1 MFDLDLKDRKILH
14 HLDINARQPLS
25 QIAKKVGLSKEVVN
39 YRINRL
45 IEQGVITGFQ
55 ARIDTSKLGLTIYR
69 LLLRMQDFTPKQ
81 EQQFIEFVK
90 KHKGAGFFVR
100 MEGRFDFNILY
111 WGKSIREYYN
121 FWKELKS
128 KFGKNIENQELHIFN
143 SYENYQKGF
152 LIGKKDLTIPFFKC
166 GLNEKIETDY
176 IDEKLLNILA
186 GEARKSLIE
195 IAKKLGITDKA
206 TSYRI
211 KKLEKSGIINSYGVQ
226 LDLEKIGYHYYKLNL
241 FLKNFSE
248 ERFKELKDFA
258 IVHPNI
264 VYTEETLGGPD
275 FEIEL
280 YLPNKQDY
288 YNFLAELRYKF
299 SDIIRDFETIYYPE
313 QFKFFLYPI
322 ET

>member
-1 MFDLDLKDRKILH
+1 MYELNLKDRKILH
-14 HLDINARQPLS
+14 ELDINARQSLN

-45 IEQGVITGFQ
+45 IEQGIIKGFY

-69 LLLRMQDFTPKQ
+69 LFLRMQDFTPKQ

-100 MEGRFDFNILY
+100 VEGRFDFNILY
-111 WGKSIREYYN
+111 WAKSTREYYN

-143 SYENYQKGF
+143 SYESYQKGF
-152 LIGKKDLTIPFFKC
+152 LIGKKDLTIPFFQC
-166 GLNEKIETDY
+166 GLNEKVETDQ

-186 GEARKSLIE
+186 GEARTSLIE

-226 LDLEKIGYHYYKLNL
+226 LDLEKIGYHYYKLHL

-258 IVHPNI
+258 VVHPNI

-313 QFKFFLYPI
+313 AFKFYLYPV